1 MRPQGTDA
9 NKVAVAL
16 TESNGDGR
24 HPVSFCKSQKI
35 STPYS
40 EAYRQGNRSPRGL
53 VTYKG

>member
-16 TESNGDGR
+16 TEYNGDGR